1 MCIFVILS
9 SFEAYC
15 QEVKYTISGTIN
27 SSQGEPLVGVTVKVG
42 NGSSGTV
49 TDIDGKYSLKVA
61 KGRHK
66 LTVSCIGYKEK
77 IQILFVESNCTI
89 NFSLEEDVVMM
100 NNVVVVGESKNTKV
114 KSGVFS
120 ANAIDV
126 SSKLSSIQ
134 TIANEVEKG
143 IGVRIRRSGGIGS
156 DYNLTLNG
164 MGGNSIRYYVDG
176 IPMAAKG
183 ESFSLENIP
192 ASIVDRV
199 EVYKG
204 VVPAYLGG
212 DALGGAI
219 NIVTNESKKN
229 YYDISYRVG
238 SFNTHQV
245 DFNAQIIEP
254 KTGLTFKPSVGYN
267 FSKNNYTMKGV
278 RVLNPE
284 KNEFETGDFKRFHDD
299 YRSVFAQFETG
310 FTNKLW
316 ADFLYVTASFTNVD
330 KDIQDGGYSRCGLW
344 CGTPEKS
351 LMESWYT
358 LS

>member
-1 MCIFVILS
+1 M
-9 SFEAYC
+9 
-15 QEVKYTISGTIN
+15 
-27 SSQGEPLVGVTVKVG
+27 
-42 NGSSGTV
+42 
-49 TDIDGKYSLKVA
+49 
-61 KGRHK
+61 
-66 LTVSCIGYKEK
+66 
-77 IQILFVESNCTI
+77 
-89 NFSLEEDVVMM
+89 
-100 NNVVVVGESKNTKV
+100 
-114 KSGVFS
+114 
-120 ANAIDV
+120 
-126 SSKLSSIQ
+126 
-134 TIANEVEKG
+134 EKG

-284 KNEFETGDFKRFHDD
+284 RMNLRQVTSNVFTMIIVRSLLSLKRVLQI
-299 YRSVFAQFETG
+299 S
-310 FTNKLW
+310 
-316 ADFLYVTASFTNVD
+316 
-330 KDIQDGGYSRCGLW
+330 CGLISCMLRLRLLMW
-344 CGTPEKS
+344 IRTSRRGLLKMWFMVRHTGKIAHGILVYAIVRKTS
-351 LMESWYT
+351 LRKDSHYRLMLHIRGRNLRPWIRQW
-358 LS
+358 